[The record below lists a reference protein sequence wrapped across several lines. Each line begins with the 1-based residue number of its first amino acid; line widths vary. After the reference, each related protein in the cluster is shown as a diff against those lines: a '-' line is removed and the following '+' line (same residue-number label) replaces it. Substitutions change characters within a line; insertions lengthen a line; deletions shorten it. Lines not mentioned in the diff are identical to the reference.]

1 MLRFPARMLD
11 PRGAAV
17 ALVVVSMALAGV
29 GCGGAQGPA
38 TGAAEPTQAEVQRG
52 AELAVPQVR
61 RLSKR
66 GWVEAAAQVAA
77 ADSEAPAEARARALA
92 LARQA
97 AVEFVAGV
105 RVRSGHVSYQQLR
118 GSNASS
124 LVQTLTTSRADAL
137 VVDEQIVSSRM
148 VPLAEGGYRVS
159 VVMRARVLDRGDAS
173 DRGFRAQLDLGRER
187 FLEGEEVKLKV
198 RSTRD
203 ARFYVLGI
211 TAEGAAVLL
220 PNRHLSDTRARA
232 GDWLHFPDDDL
243 RERGVRLMAQVPEGE
258 ESATEALIVVALR
271 GGRTLDGLLPVGGR
285 TFRAADS
292 QGAGQLLAEM
302 LSPLMELPA
311 DEWSFDQVVYEVL
324 AR

>member
-1 MLRFPARMLD
+1 MLLTSA
-11 PRGAAV
+11 
-17 ALVVVSMALAGV
+17 
-29 GCGGAQGPA
+29 GCGGAKGPA
-38 TGAAEPTQAEVQRG
+38 TPDTAQAELRRS

-61 RLSKR
+61 RLSKP
-66 GWVEAAAQVAA
+66 GWVEVAVQVVA
-77 ADSEAPAEARARALA
+77 ADSEAPSDARARSMA

-105 RVRSGHVSYQQLR
+105 QVRSGQISYQQLR
-118 GSNASS
+118 GSDASS
-124 LVQTLTTSRADAL
+124 LVQTLTASRADAL
-137 VVDEQIVSSRM
+137 VLDEQIVSSRM
-148 VPLAEGGYRVS
+148 TPLDEGGYRVAT
-159 VVMRARVLDRGDAS
+159 VMRARVLDRDGAS
-173 DRGFRAQLDLGRER
+173 DRGFRVQLDLGRER
-187 FLEGEEVKLKV
+187 FLEGEEVSLKV

-220 PNRHLSDTRARA
+220 PNRHLPDTRGGA
-232 GDWLHFPDDDL
+232 GEWLHFPDSDL
-243 RERGVRLMAQVPEGE
+243 RERGVRLTAQVPEGE
-258 ESATEALIVVALR
+258 KSATEALVVVALR
-271 GGRTLDGLLPVGGR
+271 GGRTLDGLLPAGGR
-285 TFRAADS
+285 IFRASDS